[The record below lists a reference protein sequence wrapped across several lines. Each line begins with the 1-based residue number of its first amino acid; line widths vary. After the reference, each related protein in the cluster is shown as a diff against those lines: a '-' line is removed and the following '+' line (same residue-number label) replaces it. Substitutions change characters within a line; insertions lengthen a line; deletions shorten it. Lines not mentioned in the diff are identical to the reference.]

1 MALFFSRGFRLVVG
15 ALDLWLGLW
24 TCSRGFGLVAR
35 IENSYGRRWPS
46 ATVFLMSLLVVALF
60 CSRGFGLVV
69 GALDLWLGLCL
80 LLGALDL

>member
-1 MALFFSRGFRLVVG
+1 MVG
-15 ALDLWLGLW
+15 TLSSLRA
-24 TCSRGFGLVAR
+24 FGLLGGA
-35 IENSYGRRWPS
+35 ENSYGGRWPS
-46 ATVFLMSLLVVALF
+46 ATFFLMGLLVVALF